1 MTAAPAALGRARRL
15 ALEEVDSTNSIA
27 MEAARAGDPGQL
39 WVTALRQ
46 TQGRGRRGRSWVSE
60 RGNLY
65 ASLLL
70 VDAAPLSCLG
80 QLPLVIALGLARAL
94 AGLRGIEPEAV
105 RIKWPNDILL
115 DGRKCVGI
123 LIESERLPDGRQA
136 VVIGAGIN
144 VAAAPDG
151 QPYGVTTLADNGFKG
166 NLEDVFRAIAI
177 EVEAALALWRG
188 GRGFADVRAGWLERA
203 RGLGQAIRVNLP
215 DRSIDGIFHALDT
228 EGRLVLKRDDG
239 ALEAHSA
246 GDVFLLGEDTA
257 GVICDKAR

>member
-1 MTAAPAALGRARRL
+1 LIAAAAASRRARRL
-15 ALEEVDSTNSIA
+15 ALEEVSSTNSIA

-70 VDAAPLSCLG
+70 VDAAPLASLG

-94 AGLRGIEPEAV
+94 SALRGIEPDAV

-123 LIESERLPDGRQA
+123 LIESERLADGRQA

-151 QPYGVTTLADNGFKG
+151 QPYGVTTLSDHGFTG
-166 NLEDVFRAIAI
+166 NLEDVFRAIAG
-177 EVEAALALWRG
+177 EVETVLALWKG
-188 GRGFADVRAGWLERA
+188 GRGFAEIRAGWLEHA

-215 DRSIDGIFHALDT
+215 DRSIDGIFHALDP

-239 ALEAHSA
+239 ALETHSA
-246 GDVFLLGEDTA
+246 GDVFLLGEDMA
-257 GVICDKAR
+257 GIICDKAR